1 MIPKQPIAASIVG
14 LVIRAETAG
23 DIYDL
28 DSFSKF
34 SGKLVPIS
42 PINAQ
47 YNVIRRY
54 QKANPDNH
62 IDLQPSIDFN
72 IQNVYDLVANGRYDA
87 YMEVEQ
93 RYIFSILD
101 ENSPLNNLKNKL
113 SYIRYKAFPTYPLFN
128 RQELADAYDKAIKNL
143 RDQGQL
149 DKLEIKYLG
158 EKIGDYLNRK

>member
-1 MIPKQPIAASIVG
+1 MLKVLGI
-14 LVIRAETAG
+14 
-23 DIYDL
+23 
-28 DSFSKF
+28 
-34 SGKLVPIS
+34 
-42 PINAQ
+42 
-47 YNVIRRY
+47 
-54 QKANPDNH
+54 
-62 IDLQPSIDFN
+62 

-128 RQELADAYDKAIKNL
+128 RQEIELADAYDKAIKNL

-149 DKLEIKYLG
+149 DELEIKYLG